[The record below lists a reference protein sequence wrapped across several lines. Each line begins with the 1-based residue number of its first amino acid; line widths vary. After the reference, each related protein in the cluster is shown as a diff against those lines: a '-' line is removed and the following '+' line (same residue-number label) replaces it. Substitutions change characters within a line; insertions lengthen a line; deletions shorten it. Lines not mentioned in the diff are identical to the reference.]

1 MPRPVT
7 INSLSTPPQSQ
18 PPEPTSQPLVP
29 ERPTLDGLEAKWSER
44 WERDGVYR
52 FDRAAPRERVFSIDT
67 PPPTVSGSLH
77 VGHVFSYTHTDT
89 VARFQ
94 RMRGMEVFYP
104 MGWDDNGLPTERRVQ
119 NHFGVRCD
127 PSVPYDPAFEPPS
140 EPSEKEPISVSRPN
154 FVELCLQL
162 TESDEQV
169 FESLWRTLGL
179 SVDWSLTYTT
189 IGRLA
194 QRISQRSFLGLLA
207 RGGAYQLEAPTLWD
221 VDFQTAVAQAE
232 LEDRERPGAMH
243 RVRFAPAAA
252 VGAGAQAPGAAGD
265 VGATADDNAPGAN
278 SQALIET
285 TRPELIPACVALLA
299 HPDDE
304 RHRELVGT
312 EVLTPL
318 FGTRVPVMTHAA
330 VEREKGTGLVM
341 VCTFG
346 DLTDVMW
353 WRELGLPVRSV
364 LGADGRLAEVPWG
377 TLGWESEDVERARED
392 YAELQG
398 RTINQARKR
407 IVELLE
413 QSGDLLGEPQPVT
426 RAVKFFE
433 KGERPVE
440 IVTSRQWFIRTIEH
454 HDALIARGRQLKWH
468 PPYMRARY
476 EDWVNGLTGDWC
488 VSRQRFFGVP
498 FPLWYPLDASGAVL
512 YDQPIAA
519 LEAQLPVDPSTDVPD
534 GYEPAQRG
542 QPGGFVG
549 DPDVMD
555 TWATSSLTPQIAGHM
570 AGAAGAGDE
579 DATGPGE
586 HDSAGAGEELFAK
599 VFPMDVRP
607 QAHDIIRT
615 WLFSTILRS
624 HLDYD
629 ELPWANAAISGWVL
643 DPDRKKMSKS
653 KGNVVTP
660 LHLLEEYGADA
671 VRYWAANG
679 RPGTDTA
686 FDAQQ
691 MKVGRRLAVKLL
703 NASKF
708 ALAELPPAGAEL
720 THPLDRALI
729 ARLAT
734 VVAEATASFEG
745 YDYARALERAES
757 FFWWY
762 CDFYLELVKGRR
774 YDPDPAVSASV
785 SHALRLS
792 LSVFQRLFAP
802 FLPFVCEEVWS
813 WWQQGSV
820 HRAAWPDANELAAAA
835 GGDSGAAGAAG
846 GTPGAGAQ
854 PGSAENGRAREDV
867 ALEVTA
873 DVLREVRKAKSQAKR
888 PMRAPV
894 TRVLVRDTAERLA
907 ALQLGEGDLLEAG
920 SIARVET
927 AEDGEFAVEVEL
939 AGEAG

>member
-1 MPRPVT
+1 VAAAEPSDAPQRPPGSAPPRA
-7 INSLSTPPQSQ
+7 SGSAR
-18 PPEPTSQPLVP
+18 VP
-29 ERPTLDGLEAKWSER
+29 ERPTLEGLEEKWSAQ
-44 WERDGVYR
+44 WEREGVYS
-52 FDRAAPRERVFSIDT
+52 FDRSAPRERVFSIDT

-77 VGHVFSYTHTDT
+77 VGHVFSYTHTDA
-89 VARFQ
+89 VARYR

-127 PSVPYDPAFEPPS
+127 PSVAYDPDFQPPE
-140 EPSEKEPISVSRPN
+140 EPSEKQPVSVSRPN
-154 FVELCLQL
+154 FVELCLRL
-162 TESDEQV
+162 TESDEQA

-179 SVDWSLTYTT
+179 SVDWSMTYTT
-189 IGRLA
+189 VGPLA
-194 QRISQRSFLGLLA
+194 QRISQRSFLGLLK
-207 RGGAYQLEAPTLWD
+207 RGAAYQLEAPTLWD

-243 RVRFAPAAA
+243 RVRFT
-252 VGAGAQAPGAAGD
+252 
-265 VGATADDNAPGAN
+265 TAEGGGE
-278 SQALIET
+278 ALIET

-299 HPDDE
+299 HPDDA
-304 RHRELVGT
+304 RHAGLVGS

-318 FGTRVPVMTHAA
+318 FGTRVPVMTHPA
-330 VEREKGTGLVM
+330 VEQEKGTGLVM

-364 LGADGRLAEVPWG
+364 LGPDGRLTEVPWG
-377 TLGWESEDVERARED
+377 EPGWESAELERARSS
-392 YAELQG
+392 YGELGG
-398 RTINQARKR
+398 RTVNQARRR
-407 IVELLE
+407 IVELLQE
-413 QSGDLLGEPQPVT
+413 SGELIGEPQPVT

-454 HDALIARGRQLKWH
+454 HDELIARGRQLNWH
-468 PPYMRARY
+468 PPYMRARF

-498 FPLWYPLDASGAVL
+498 FPVWYPIDAAGTVL
-512 YDQPIAA
+512 YDQPMAA
-519 LEAQLPVDPSTDVPD
+519 SAEQLPIDPSTDVPD
-534 GYEPAQRG
+534 GYEASQRG
-542 QPGGFVG
+542 AAGGFVG

-555 TWATSSLTPQIAGHM
+555 TWATSSLTPQIAGQ
-570 AGAAGAGDE
+570 
-579 DATGPGE
+579 
-586 HDSAGAGEELFAK
+586 AGEDEELYRK

-615 WLFSTILRS
+615 WLFSTVLRS
-624 HLDYD
+624 HLD
-629 ELPWANAAISGWVL
+629 EGVLPWSDAAISGWVL

-660 LHLLEEYGADA
+660 MHLLEEHGADA

-679 RPGTDTA
+679 RPGTDTT

-708 ALAELPPAGAEL
+708 ALADLPQPGQTL

-729 ARLAT
+729 ARLGR
-734 VVAEATASFEG
+734 VVEEATASFES

-774 YDPDPAVSASV
+774 YDQDPQVSASV
-785 SHALRLS
+785 SLALRSS
-792 LSVFQRLFAP
+792 LSVFQRLLAP

-813 WWQQGSV
+813 WWQEGSV
-820 HRAAWPDANELAAAA
+820 HRASWPQAHELP
-835 GGDSGAAGAAG
+835 AAGADSEDG
-846 GTPGAGAQ
+846 P
-854 PGSAENGRAREDV
+854 AREEI

-873 DVLREVRKAKSQAKR
+873 DVLREVRKAKSQARR

-894 TRVLVRDTAERLA
+894 RRVVVRDTAERLQG
-907 ALQLGEGDLLEAG
+907 LELGSGDLLLAG
-920 SIARVET
+920 SIELLEPVP
-927 AEDGEFAVEVEL
+927 DGEFAVEVEL
-939 AGEAG
+939 VPEEIDAEAAQGTGSN

>member
-1 MPRPVT
+1 VAAT
-7 INSLSTPPQSQ
+7 IQCLCPPPPPPS
-18 PPEPTSQPLVP
+18 PEPARVP
-29 ERPTLDGLEAKWSER
+29 ERPTLEGLEAKWSAA
-44 WERDGVYR
+44 WERDGIYR
-52 FDRAAPRERVFSIDT
+52 FDRSAKRERVFSIDT

-77 VGHVFSYTHTDT
+77 VGHVFSYTHTDAI
-89 VARFQ
+89 ARYQ
-94 RMRGMEVFYP
+94 RMRGREVFYP

-127 PSVPYDPAFEPPS
+127 PSVAYDPAFEPPA
-140 EPSEKEPISVSRPN
+140 EPSAKDPVAVSRPN
-154 FVELCLQL
+154 FVELCLSL
-162 TESDEQV
+162 TESDERA
-169 FESLWRTLGL
+169 FERLWRTLGL
-179 SVDWSLTYTT
+179 SVDWSMTYTT

-194 QRISQRSFLGLLA
+194 QRISQRSFLGLLE
-207 RGGAYQLEAPTLWD
+207 RGEAYQLEAPTLWD

-243 RVRFAPAAA
+243 RVRFEPADGGVAPDA
-252 VGAGAQAPGAAGD
+252 GAGRPE
-265 VGATADDNAPGAN
+265 
-278 SQALIET
+278 ALIET

-304 RHRELVGT
+304 RHRGLVGG
-312 EVLTPL
+312 EVVTPL
-318 FGTRVPVMTHAA
+318 FGTRVPVLTHRQ

-346 DLTDVMW
+346 DLTDVVW
-353 WRELGLPVRSV
+353 WRELKLPVRSV
-364 LGADGRLAEVPWG
+364 LGPDGRLTEVPWG
-377 TLGWESEDVERARED
+377 SPGWESQDLEQARAS
-392 YAELQG
+392 YGELEG

-413 QSGDLLGEPQPVT
+413 QSGELMGEPEPVT

-454 HDALIARGRQLKWH
+454 REQLIARGRELKWH
-468 PPYMRARY
+468 PPYMRARF

-498 FPLWYPLDASGAVL
+498 FPLWYRLDGDGNVS
-512 YDQPIAA
+512 YEQPIPAR
-519 LEAQLPVDPSTDVPD
+519 EDQLPVDPSTDVPD
-534 GYEPAQRG
+534 GFNAAQRG
-542 QPGGFVG
+542 QPDGFVG

-555 TWATSSLTPQIAGHM
+555 TWATSSLTPQVAGQ
-570 AGAAGAGDE
+570 AGE
-579 DATGPGE
+579 DAVAGGGPE
-586 HDSAGAGEELFAK
+586 APGANGPLFEN
-599 VFPMDVRP
+599 VFPMDMRP

-624 HLDYD
+624 QLDYGQ
-629 ELPWANAAISGWVL
+629 LPWANAAISGWVL

-660 LHLLEEYGADA
+660 MHLLEEHGADA

-708 ALAELPPAGAEL
+708 ALADLPAQGESL

-729 ARLAT
+729 ARLGR
-734 VVAEATASFEG
+734 VAGEATACFEE

-762 CDFYLELVKGRR
+762 CDYYLELVKGRR
-774 YDPDPAVSASV
+774 YHPDPEVSASV
-785 SHALRLS
+785 SRALRMS

-813 WWQQGSV
+813 WWQEGSV
-820 HRAAWPDANELAAAA
+820 HCASWPQSDELMAAAA
-835 GGDSGAAGAAG
+835 PAG
-846 GTPGAGAQ
+846 GERRDDGARGEA
-854 PGSAENGRAREDV
+854 NGDGREDV
-867 ALEVTA
+867 ALEVSA
-873 DVLREVRKAKSQAKR
+873 DVLREVRKAKSQARR

-894 TRVLVRDTAERLA
+894 IRVIVRDTAERLG
-907 ALQLGEGDLLEAG
+907 ALELGEGDVLQAGAIELLEP
-920 SIARVET
+920 I
-927 AEDGEFAVEVEL
+927 EDGEFAVEVQL
-939 AGEAG
+939 AQEDAE